1 MALKVDLDKCTGCES
16 CVEVCPT
23 EALKVVD
30 EKLVVDVENCTDCG
44 SCVDECPL
52 EALELE

>member
-1 MALKVDLDKCTGCES
+1 MAVKVDLDKCTGCES